1 MSEPDESD
9 KVNLF
14 NYFKDIKL
22 HKIQC
27 GTFQGSAI
35 PQLEIFQPIDQR
47 GIMQQLNDNAR
58 LLLASNNMTGFNETV
73 KGILLLNEAISNLP
87 AFVTGIIQFT
97 YHGQF
102 LKDVEGAEGD
112 PALILINY
120 IMTEM
125 KHSLEQLI

>member
-58 LLLASNNMTGFNETV
+58 LLLVSNNMTGFNETV
-73 KGILLLNEAISNLP
+73 KGIILLNEAISNLP
-87 AFVTGIIQFT
+87 AIVTGIIQFT

-102 LKDVEGAEGD
+102 LKDVEGVQKV
-112 PALILINY
+112 IQ
-120 IMTEM
+120 
-125 KHSLEQLI
+125 H